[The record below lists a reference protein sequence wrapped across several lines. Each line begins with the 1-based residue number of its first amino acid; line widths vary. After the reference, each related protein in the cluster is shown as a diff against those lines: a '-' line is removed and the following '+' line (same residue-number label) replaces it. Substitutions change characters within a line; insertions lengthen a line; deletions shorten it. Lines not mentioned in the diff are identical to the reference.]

1 MITSLGQLRWISYC
15 ANTAYFM
22 SVKIGTTPE
31 TPKSRLSCVV
41 PIIYHSH
48 ALNDAAGG
56 GEQGG
61 VGDAEEQVAGGLVRA
76 VEADELHTV
85 LPHIAAGDG
94 GEDGGGA
101 GGDLAGSGHGDR
113 RAAGEEV
120 RVGHGAENA
129 AAAVDGD
136 GAHIALDGEVAL
148 ELAGIALGTL
158 FHRFDGGL
166 HDGAGGQRH
175 ELGGI
180 HVGDAVAEGTVLTGG
195 GVVVGQ
201 GADAGHAVTYPGTQL
216 PDTVIFAGTGGEGQS
231 VCAAADGED
240 NGRAGRI
247 GQKVLD
253 LLGGADSGAV
263 HGGDDIAL
271 TKAAGAGGRGAIGQS
286 HHQNAVRKEFDAHR
300 LTQGDHGALRRG
312 GPSLLHAEG
321 EGKQRR
327 EQPGGETMGGGD
339 MPWFIQASHPL
350 FYCDVS
356 RFCR

>member
-1 MITSLGQLRWISYC
+1 MSWAVSTSVMQ
-15 ANTAYFM
+15 
-22 SVKIGTTPE
+22 
-31 TPKSRLSCVV
+31 
-41 PIIYHSH
+41 
-48 ALNDAAGG
+48 
-56 GEQGG
+56 
-61 VGDAEEQVAGGLVRA
+61 
-76 VEADELHTV
+76 
-85 LPHIAAGDG
+85 
-94 GEDGGGA
+94 
-101 GGDLAGSGHGDR
+101 
-113 RAAGEEV
+113 
-120 RVGHGAENA
+120 
-129 AAAVDGD
+129 
-136 GAHIALDGEVAL
+136 
-148 ELAGIALGTL
+148 
-158 FHRFDGGL
+158 
-166 HDGAGGQRH
+166 
-175 ELGGI
+175 
-180 HVGDAVAEGTVLTGG
+180 AEGTVLTGG

-201 GADAGHAVTYPGTQL
+201 GTDAGHAVTYPGTQL

-286 HHQNAVRKEFDAHR
+286 HHQDAVRKEFDAHR